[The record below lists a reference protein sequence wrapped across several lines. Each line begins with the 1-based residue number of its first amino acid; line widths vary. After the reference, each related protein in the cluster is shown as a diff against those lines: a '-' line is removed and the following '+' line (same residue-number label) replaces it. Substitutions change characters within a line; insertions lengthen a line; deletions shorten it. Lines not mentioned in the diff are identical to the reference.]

1 MCGSPRTRAF
11 AAVTNSW
18 GIRHAV
24 SLRPDH
30 PAGIRHP
37 QCVGTTLFA
46 AGARTLGRV
55 FAQRLV
61 AEAGRYASRTG
72 GVSVGSA
79 TRVGSSRPFAWPPRL
94 HRNDNQPPRAQPATR
109 FLLLTALTAVVIAY
123 GSLYPFDF
131 RVPAEGDGAVTA
143 LLRSWATPPGRG
155 DFVANVLLYMPLG
168 WFGVLSLTQRMS
180 VGLRLFLMIIG
191 GTTLSV
197 TMELTQY
204 FDAGR
209 VTAADDVYA
218 NLLGTILGSL
228 SATYVSGRWRVP
240 LLVEIS
246 ANPNSAALMAAWAGY
261 RLYPYVPTIDLH
273 KYWNALKPVILDPSL
288 SLEGLYRHT
297 TIWLT
302 TFALI
307 AALVGPRRS
316 ALLVP
321 LFCGCILAARVLIV
335 DTTLSV
341 APIVGAKPALLL
353 SLANQCFCF
362 AFITG
367 AAALFVL
374 FGAAALSWSGC
385 NPSSFQGP
393 ADEISDGYRFVFVV

>member
-1 MCGSPRTRAF
+1 M
-11 AAVTNSW
+11 
-18 GIRHAV
+18 
-24 SLRPDH
+24 
-30 PAGIRHP
+30 
-37 QCVGTTLFA
+37 
-46 AGARTLGRV
+46 
-55 FAQRLV
+55 
-61 AEAGRYASRTG
+61 
-72 GVSVGSA
+72 
-79 TRVGSSRPFAWPPRL
+79 
-94 HRNDNQPPRAQPATR
+94 
-109 FLLLTALTAVVIAY
+109 LLTALTAVVIVY

-143 LLRSWATPPGRG
+143 LLRSWATPPSRG

-218 NLLGTILGSL
+218 NLLGTMLGSL
-228 SATYVSGRWRVP
+228 SATYLSGRWRVP
-240 LLVEIS
+240 LIVEIS
-246 ANPNSAALMAAWAGY
+246 ANPIPAALMAAWAGY

-297 TIWLT
+297 TTWLT

-307 AALVGPRRS
+307 ATLVGPRRS

-341 APIVGAKPALLL
+341 AEIAGAAVALCLWPIM
-353 SLANQCFCF
+353 LAMPHRRR
-362 AFITG
+362 

-374 FGAAALSWSGC
+374 LGATVVVERLQPFQFQAPGRDFGWVPFRSLMAGSIAVDVMSFFEKSFLYGSLLYLFTQAGGRLRTAVMIVGGVLFATSWAETYLPGRSAEITDLIMALLLAGGFALVPNS
-385 NPSSFQGP
+385 QHLT
-393 ADEISDGYRFVFVV
+393 

>member
-1 MCGSPRTRAF
+1 
-11 AAVTNSW
+11 
-18 GIRHAV
+18 
-24 SLRPDH
+24 
-30 PAGIRHP
+30 
-37 QCVGTTLFA
+37 
-46 AGARTLGRV
+46 
-55 FAQRLV
+55 
-61 AEAGRYASRTG
+61 
-72 GVSVGSA
+72 
-79 TRVGSSRPFAWPPRL
+79 
-94 HRNDNQPPRAQPATR
+94 
-109 FLLLTALTAVVIAY
+109 
-123 GSLYPFDF
+123 
-131 RVPAEGDGAVTA
+131 
-143 LLRSWATPPGRG
+143 
-155 DFVANVLLYMPLG
+155 MPLG

-180 VGLRLFLMIIG
+180 VGLRLFLIIIG
-191 GTTLSV
+191 GATLSV

-228 SATYVSGRWRVP
+228 SATYLSGRWRVQ
-240 LLVEIS
+240 LMVEILT
-246 ANPNSAALMAAWAGY
+246 NPIPAALMAAWAGY

-297 TIWLT
+297 TTWLT

-307 AALVGPRRS
+307 AALVGPGRS

-341 APIVGAKPALLL
+341 AEIAGAAVALCLWPIM
-353 SLANQCFCF
+353 LAMPHRRR
-362 AFITG
+362 

-374 FGAAALSWSGC
+374 FGAAVVVERLQPFQFQAPGRDFGWVPFRSLMAGSIAVDVMSFFEKSFFYGSLLYLFTQAGGRLRTAVMIVGGVLFATSWAEAYLPDRSAEITDLTMVLLLAGGFALVP
-385 NPSSFQGP
+385 NTQ
-393 ADEISDGYRFVFVV
+393 RVT